1 MWIYIYKH
9 IYISYHKISF
19 PCLQSILQC
28 HQAPRTSKPRPRA
41 MPMKEPK
48 RSPPFVLLSK
58 AVLGDTVIPLFKT
71 NIPSPRLLWKK
82 KRYEKICH
90 HVRPTLTAFPAPKLS
105 SHTNDPEMPG
115 MDLPPHTTQATPVVL
130 LCPPCIRKV
139 SNIWDHQTRF
149 KYCSHMSCIVG
160 TFQSFYELIFN
171 GELTSLLKA
180 LRKIT

>member
-1 MWIYIYKH
+1 MWRYKH
-9 IYISYHKISF
+9 IYIPYHKISF

-58 AVLGDTVIPLFKT
+58 AVLGDTTLQNKHPFASLVV
-71 NIPSPRLLWKK
+71 KK

-90 HVRPTLTAFPAPKLS
+90 HVCRTLTAFPAPKLS

-160 TFQSFYELIFN
+160 TCQSFYELICN

>member
-1 MWIYIYKH
+1 MPSVHSPMSPGAKDLQTETQSDANEGAQEKSTICTPVKGSSGWYSDTTLQNKH
-9 IYISYHKISF
+9 
-19 PCLQSILQC
+19 
-28 HQAPRTSKPRPRA
+28 
-41 MPMKEPK
+41 
-48 RSPPFVLLSK
+48 PFASLV
-58 AVLGDTVIPLFKT
+58 V
-71 NIPSPRLLWKK
+71 KK